1 MNLSSNHS
9 LSNLGHTK
17 FVELLIENG
26 AKVNMHNRF
35 NQFTPLHTAAE
46 SGHLET
52 VKSLVEHGANVW
64 SEDYKGQTPRD
75 VAKSKFIHKYEN
87 THTSKT
93 ISLDDSDDGL
103 IKLNFR

>member
-1 MNLSSNHS
+1 MIITISIKLHQKHSYAVLFYHLNFSSNNS
-9 LSNLGHTK
+9 LPNLGHTK

-26 AKVNMHNRF
+26 AKVNIHNKF
-35 NQFTPLHTAAE
+35 NQFTPLHNAAE

-75 VAKSKFIHKYEN
+75 VAKSKFTNRK
-87 THTSKT
+87 
-93 ISLDDSDDGL
+93 
-103 IKLNFR
+103 